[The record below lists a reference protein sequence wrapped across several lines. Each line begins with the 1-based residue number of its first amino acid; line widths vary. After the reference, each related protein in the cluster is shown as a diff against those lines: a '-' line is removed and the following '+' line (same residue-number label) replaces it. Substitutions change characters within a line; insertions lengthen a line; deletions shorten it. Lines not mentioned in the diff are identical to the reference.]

1 MMSTLTRTPNRA
13 VIQFYELYRGPL
25 LCYIYYRI
33 RDFEDAEDMV
43 QDVFVRLLTYELK
56 LDEST
61 VKSFLFT
68 IARNLVIDYLRHF
81 HTKKEKLSYLYDE
94 MATATTHGADVEA
107 LYHETMQIYQSG
119 KQQLSPK
126 ARRVYE
132 LSFEQNM
139 TIDEISRNMSITYN
153 TVECHLFL
161 ARKKVRNF
169 VKQALAV

>member
-1 MMSTLTRTPNRA
+1 MSTLTITPDRA
-13 VIQFYELYRGPL
+13 VVRFYQLYRGPL
-25 LCYIYYRI
+25 LCYIFYRI
-33 RDFEDAEDMV
+33 RDFDEAEDMV
-43 QDVFVRLLTYELK
+43 QDIFVRLLTYELK
-56 LDEST
+56 LDEKT

-68 IARNLVIDYLRHF
+68 IARNMVIDYLRHF
-81 HTKKEKLSYLYDE
+81 YTKKEKLSYLYDE
-94 MATATTHGADVEA
+94 IEAATTHSADVET

-126 ARRVYE
+126 ARKVYE

-161 ARKKVRNF
+161 ARKTVRNF
-169 VKQALAV
+169 VRQALAV